1 MIIEINL
8 TVENQQIDDIGFLKQ
23 KALSEIKEGNGKVLP
38 EGRILH
44 NASYELKD
52 IKGFV
57 FKKKSIDA
65 RRGLVKV
72 HLRYHVYIGEEPAEN
87 DSGFTPAW
95 KKAGDKRVVIIGNG
109 PCGLFAALTLL
120 EHGIKPLIV
129 EQGSPTSQRKVDIA
143 NISRT
148 GEINPHSNYC
158 FGEGGAGTF
167 SDGKL
172 YTRSNKRGNTDR
184 ILSLFCY
191 HGASKEILTDAHPHV
206 GTNKLPSIINNMN
219 KTITDF
225 GGEVLFNTQ
234 CTDFIVEN
242 GICKG
247 VEIKN
252 LITEEKSTLL
262 CDNVIVAT
270 GHSAT
275 DMYYLLE
282 KKGALLETK
291 TFAIGVRVEHPR
303 TIIDTIQYKGKR
315 QALDLPAAEYRLVT
329 QVEDRGVYSFCMCPG
344 GLVVPSASSPGE
356 IVVNG
361 MSPSSRDSKWSNA
374 AIVVEV
380 RPEDIP
386 PDFGSS
392 VTSALA
398 FRTAIEKKAFEESGS
413 QKAPA
418 QKLVDFLKGKK
429 SVDLPESS
437 YTGGLV
443 SSSLEK
449 WMPSFIIKRLQT
461 AFNVYN
467 TQMRGFICPE
477 ALLIAPETRTSTPL
491 RIVRD
496 NATLENP
503 KIKGLYPAGE
513 GSGYSGGIVSSAM
526 DGERVAMAIINK
538 IGI

>member
-23 KALSEIKEGNGKVLP
+23 KALSEIKAGNGKVLP

-252 LITEEKSTLL
+252 LTTEEKSTLL

-418 QKLVDFLKGKK
+418 QKLVDFLKEKK

>member
-23 KALSEIKEGNGKVLP
+23 KALSEIKAGNGKVLP

-234 CTDFIVEN
+234 CTDFIVKN

-252 LITEEKSTLL
+252 LTTEEKSTLL

-418 QKLVDFLKGKK
+418 QKLVDFLKEKK